1 MRQENSV
8 LFALRDLRA
17 MESDRVREEARVAAV
32 EEERRR
38 ADKERRRAD
47 EAERL
52 AAQQR
57 ADESAARM
65 TQALRDSAHREE
77 RLESDV
83 QALRALVSAAQPA
96 PARARPYG
104 VWLLVAASLVA
115 LTAALWTRRAPVVQE
130 RVVYAPAPAA
140 PAAAVSAP
148 RPAPVAPSLAP
159 VPPVRSAEPQRAE
172 RVRVKRPTPSVHKPA
187 PPVPTIVPAILPPI
201 LDD

>member
-17 MESDRVREEARVAAV
+17 MESDRVLEEARAAAV

-38 ADKERRRAD
+38 AEAEQRRAD
-47 EAERL
+47 EAERR

-57 ADESAARM
+57 ADDSAARM
-65 TQALRDSAHREE
+65 TQALRESAHRNE

-83 QALRALVSAAQPA
+83 QALRALVSAAQPP
-96 PARARPYG
+96 PARARPHALM
-104 VWLLVAASLVA
+104 LLVAASVLVLA
-115 LTAALWTRRAPVVQE
+115 AALWTRRPPLVQE

-140 PAAAVSAP
+140 PAAAAP
-148 RPAPVAPSLAP
+148 APGPVPVAPSLAAA
-159 VPPVRSAEPQRAE
+159 PPVRSAGPQRTE
-172 RVRVKRPTPSVHKPA
+172 RVRVKRPTPAVRKPA